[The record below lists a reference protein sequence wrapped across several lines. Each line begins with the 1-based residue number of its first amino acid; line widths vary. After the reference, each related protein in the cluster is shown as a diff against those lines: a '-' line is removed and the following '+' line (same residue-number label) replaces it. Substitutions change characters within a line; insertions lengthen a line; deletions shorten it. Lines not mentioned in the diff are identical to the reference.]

1 MNRFAGSL
9 TVLLAATLYGLSGG
23 CSGKGDEE
31 KGNGDDAGVKVVEA
45 KDLPK
50 LGDAFP
56 LLDGKRLTIAK
67 PEKWGDTRRDGYL
80 TVFYPPGDNAMGP
93 PRMLVSAEAGD
104 AKFETVTKENLEEFV
119 AYVNSKNPEK
129 TLREPVIPMI
139 IGDTPFAR
147 FVKAGSFKGM
157 GVHRQYLQTLQNG
170 RLYTIEL
177 QVASG
182 TLTKDTKEGYNY
194 RDAAY
199 AVAAGMKYQKPSAGG
214 NDTPSDDGPAKGG
227 GLFGGDQDEE
237 TDDSSG
243 KKGLFDE

>member
-1 MNRFAGSL
+1 MKRFAGSL
-9 TVLLAATLYGLSGG
+9 TLLLAATLYCLSGG
-23 CSGKGDEE
+23 CSGKGEE
-31 KGNGDDAGVKVVEA
+31 ENGDSDDVGMKVVET

-50 LGDAFP
+50 LGDPFP

-93 PRMLVSAEAGD
+93 PRLLVSVEAGD
-104 AKFETVTKENLEEFV
+104 AKFDTVTKENLEEFV
-119 AYVNSKNPEK
+119 VYVESQNPEK
-129 TLREPVIPMI
+129 TLRESVLPMI

-147 FVKAGSFKGM
+147 FVKRGSFKGM
-157 GVHRQYLQTLQNG
+157 GVDRQFLQTLQNG
-170 RLYTIEL
+170 RLYTVEL
-177 QVASG
+177 QVTAD
-182 TLTKDTKEGYNY
+182 TLKKNTKEGYNL

-199 AVAAGMKYQKPSAGG
+199 AVAAGMEYQKPSGG
-214 NDTPSDDGPAKGG
+214 DDTSSDDGPSKGG
-227 GLFGGDQDEE
+227 GLFGDDQDEE